1 MIHLPQLLSLYAF
14 LKSVAL
20 FLYGYLLEY
29 ATKGDGVM
37 ALQAVAVA
45 EKQGFV
51 LAVLACNLALP
62 YIKRH

>member
-20 FLYGYLLEY
+20 FLYGYLMEH

-37 ALQAVAVA
+37 ALQAAAMA

-51 LAVLACNLALP
+51 LAQF
-62 YIKRH
+62 